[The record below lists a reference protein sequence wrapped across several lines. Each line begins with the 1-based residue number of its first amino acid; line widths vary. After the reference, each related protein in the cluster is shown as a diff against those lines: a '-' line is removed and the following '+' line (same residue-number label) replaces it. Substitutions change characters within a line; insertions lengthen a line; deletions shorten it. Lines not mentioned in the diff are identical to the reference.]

1 MIGFVAKRFSLRSR
15 APSAPLVARPN
26 PLGSCRCEA
35 RRGDLARRMSKPSQ
49 SDWQTRQAEE
59 WMKGEHIPSRASST
73 AREWRH
79 FCFCVLRPFC
89 SRLTLNVFRLRG
101 WMLTPRHH
109 AVPLLALLA
118 RASGLSEDELIAAT
132 FGKETK
138 DDLSETELAYADKVL
153 SMMEQKI
160 QDVKARDAKARSF
173 ILRGKKLYA
182 KGSYGE
188 SIPSFEEA
196 LACTTADTFV
206 GGEAKMWLAL
216 AYDGCGQMDKAKVIY
231 TELKEGHPLPSIRS
245 QAGDLLYL
253 LEAPKLKIR
262 EEERLKIPDLTQVDE
277 FRNRRKTQRVPPR
290 QAPKKV
296 TKKSKPTWEEQFM
309 RNSPLVRTFRN
320 RYVQVAFVVISAG
333 LSVYSAVYIK
343 P

>member
-1 MIGFVAKRFSLRSR
+1 MIGFVAKRLSLRSR
-15 APSAPLVARPN
+15 APSAPLVARPV

-59 WMKGEHIPSRASST
+59 WMK
-73 AREWRH
+73 
-79 FCFCVLRPFC
+79 
-89 SRLTLNVFRLRG
+89 
-101 WMLTPRHH
+101 
-109 AVPLLALLA
+109 A

-196 LACTTADTFV
+196 LACTTADTLV

-216 AYDGCGQMDKAKVIY
+216 AYDGCGQMDKAKIIY

-245 QAGDLLYL
+245 QAGDLLYI

-277 FRNRRKTQRVPPR
+277 FRNRRKTQRVPRR